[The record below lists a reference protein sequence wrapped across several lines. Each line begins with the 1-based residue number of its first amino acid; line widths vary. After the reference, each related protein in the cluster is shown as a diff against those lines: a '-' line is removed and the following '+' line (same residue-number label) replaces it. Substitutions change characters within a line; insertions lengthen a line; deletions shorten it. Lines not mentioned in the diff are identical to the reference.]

1 MISGEVHAIDEM
13 PEEGE
18 VKSYMVCGEK
28 VPAVFQK
35 MGLHIQKNHIKKK
48 ILKMKWELT
57 TVEDAA
63 I

>member
-1 MISGEVHAIDEM
+1 MISGEAHAVDEM

-35 MGLHIQKNHIKKK
+35 MGLNIQKKHIN
-48 ILKMKWELT
+48 IQRLVELLLET
-57 TVEDAA
+57 KGY
-63 I
+63 